1 MQPRPAITNRHR
13 PILCRAAWLVAC
25 VLTCAGCASGRYREA
40 YLVLDHLATAG
51 SESRLEESTAAP
63 SRTSVS
69 YIIAGRSN
77 RGDLYLPGEGVPEAG
92 VVLVP
97 GAVPE
102 GKDHERLVELALT
115 LARVRFAVL
124 TPELSGYRELRIR
137 PAQVRE
143 VADAFR
149 YLADNE
155 SLSPDGRAGI
165 GAFSFAV
172 GPAVLAALEEDIRD
186 RVRFVFG
193 VGGYHDLRLAIRYF
207 TTGYFEENG
216 TQKYVEPSDYG
227 RLVFARTVQDHL
239 HDPTDRAILEAMVE
253 ARMKDST
260 ADLSSLASRLGPEGQ
275 SVYRLLANT
284 DPDETLQL
292 ISVLPRE
299 TVATIDALTL
309 ADKELRR
316 LTARL
321 ILVHGKTDPL
331 IPFSESMALS
341 RAAAPSQARVFII
354 NHVLGHVDL
363 RFSQLLTARFWTQEL
378 PDAWRVLRAVALLLR
393 EREPASND
401 ASAMEP
407 TARRPATPAPDG

>member
-1 MQPRPAITNRHR
+1 M
-13 PILCRAAWLVAC
+13 
-25 VLTCAGCASGRYREA
+25 
-40 YLVLDHLATAG
+40 LDHLAAAG

-63 SRTSVS
+63 SRTSIS
-69 YIIAGRSN
+69 YTIAGRSN
-77 RGDLYLPGEGVPEAG
+77 SGDLYLPGEGVPEAG
-92 VVLVP
+92 MVLIP

-124 TPELSGYRELRIR
+124 TPELSGYRELKIR

-143 VADAFR
+143 VADAFH

-216 TQKYVEPSDYG
+216 APQYVEPSDYG
-227 RLVFARTVQDHL
+227 RLVFAKTVQDHL
-239 HDPTDRAILEAMVE
+239 RDPTDRAILEAMVE
-253 ARMKDST
+253 VKMKDAT

-275 SVYRLLANT
+275 SVYRLLTNT
-284 DPDETLQL
+284 DPHETLQL
-292 ISVLPRE
+292 ISVLPKE

-309 ADKELRR
+309 ADKELRG
-316 LTARL
+316 LAARL

-341 RAAAPSQARVFII
+341 RAAAPSQARIFII
-354 NHVLGHVDL
+354 NHALGHVDL
-363 RFSQLLTARFWTQEL
+363 RFSHLLSARFWTQEL

-393 EREPASND
+393 EREPASNE
-401 ASAMEP
+401 ASAREP
-407 TARRPATPAPDG
+407 TPRRPAAPSPSRR

>member
-1 MQPRPAITNRHR
+1 
-13 PILCRAAWLVAC
+13 
-25 VLTCAGCASGRYREA
+25 
-40 YLVLDHLATAG
+40 VLDHLATAG

-207 TTGYFEENG
+207 TTGYFEDNG
-216 TQKYVEPSDYG
+216 TPQYVEPSDYG
-227 RLVFARTVQDHL
+227 KLVFARTVQDHL

-321 ILVHGKTDPL
+321 ILVHGKTDPM

>member
-1 MQPRPAITNRHR
+1 M
-13 PILCRAAWLVAC
+13 
-25 VLTCAGCASGRYREA
+25 
-40 YLVLDHLATAG
+40 LDHLATAG

-207 TTGYFEENG
+207 TTGYFEDNG
-216 TQKYVEPSDYG
+216 TPQYVEPSDYG

-321 ILVHGKTDPL
+321 ILVHGKTDPM

-354 NHVLGHVDL
+354 NHALGHVDL